1 MSEVNEIKK
10 SQAVHDGDR
19 KLTDLQSRV
28 RSLENLCYSA
38 KEVLNLE
45 EAASFLGIAKSTL
58 YKMTHENRIPFYK
71 PAGKLIYFEKS
82 VLLEWIRSN
91 RIMSE
96 AELQEEARKPNFR
109 KKPERNSL
117 NSMPGPSCFHID
129 YGTAESHSGGY
140 PSQLPDADKV

>member
-19 KLTDLQSRV
+19 KYTDLQSRV
-28 RSLENLCYSA
+28 RTLENLCYSA

-45 EAASFLGIAKSTL
+45 EAACFLGIAKSTL

-96 AELQEEARKPNFR
+96 AELQEEARK
-109 KKPERNSL
+109 KLLEL
-117 NSMPGPSCFHID
+117 NARP
-129 YGTAESHSGGY
+129 
-140 PSQLPDADKV
+140 

>member
-1 MSEVNEIKK
+1 MSEVNENKK
-10 SQAVHDGDR
+10 SQAVHEGDR
-19 KLTDLQSRV
+19 NFTDLQSRV
-28 RSLENLCYSA
+28 RTLENLCYSA

-96 AELQEEARKPNFR
+96 AELQEEARK
-109 KKPERNSL
+109 KLLEL
-117 NSMPGPSCFHID
+117 N
-129 YGTAESHSGGY
+129 AR
-140 PSQLPDADKV
+140 

>member
-1 MSEVNEIKK
+1 MSEVNENKK
-10 SQAVHDGDR
+10 SQAIHDGDH
-19 KLTDLQSRV
+19 KFSDLQSRV
-28 RSLENLCYSA
+28 QTLENLCYSA

-96 AELQEEARKPNFR
+96 SELQEEARK
-109 KKPERNSL
+109 KLLEL
-117 NSMPGPSCFHID
+117 NARS
-129 YGTAESHSGGY
+129 
-140 PSQLPDADKV
+140 

>member
-1 MSEVNEIKK
+1 MSEVNETKK
-10 SQAVHDGDR
+10 SQAVHEGDR

-28 RSLENLCYSA
+28 RTLENLCYPA

-82 VLLEWIRSN
+82 VLLDWIRSN
-91 RIMSE
+91 RVMSE
-96 AELQEEARKPNFR
+96 SEIQEAARK
-109 KKPERNSL
+109 KLIEL
-117 NSMPGPSCFHID
+117 NSQTSR
-129 YGTAESHSGGY
+129 
-140 PSQLPDADKV
+140 

>member
-1 MSEVNEIKK
+1 MSEVNENKK
-10 SQAVHDGDR
+10 SQAVHEGDR
-19 KLTDLQSRV
+19 KFTDLQSRV
-28 RSLENLCYSA
+28 RTLANLCYSA

-96 AELQEEARKPNFR
+96 AELQEEARK
-109 KKPERNSL
+109 KLLEL
-117 NSMPGPSCFHID
+117 NARP
-129 YGTAESHSGGY
+129 
-140 PSQLPDADKV
+140 

>member
-1 MSEVNEIKK
+1 MSEVNENKK
-10 SQAVHDGDR
+10 SQAIHDGGR
-19 KLTDLQSRV
+19 KYSDLQSRV
-28 RSLENLCYSA
+28 QTLENLCYSA

-45 EAASFLGIAKSTL
+45 EAANFLGIAKSTL

-96 AELQEEARKPNFR
+96 AELQEEARK
-109 KKPERNSL
+109 KLLEL
-117 NSMPGPSCFHID
+117 NARP
-129 YGTAESHSGGY
+129 
-140 PSQLPDADKV
+140 

>member
-1 MSEVNEIKK
+1 MSEVNENKK
-10 SQAVHDGDR
+10 SQAIHDGDHNFS
-19 KLTDLQSRV
+19 DLQSRV
-28 RSLENLCYSA
+28 QTLENLCYSA

-91 RIMSE
+91 RVMSE
-96 AELQEEARKPNFR
+96 SELQEEARK
-109 KKPERNSL
+109 KLLEL
-117 NSMPGPSCFHID
+117 NARS
-129 YGTAESHSGGY
+129 
-140 PSQLPDADKV
+140 

>member
-1 MSEVNEIKK
+1 MSEVNENKK
-10 SQAVHDGDR
+10 SQAVHEGDR
-19 KLTDLQSRV
+19 KFTDLQSRV
-28 RSLENLCYSA
+28 RTLENLCYST

-96 AELQEEARKPNFR
+96 AELQEEARK
-109 KKPERNSL
+109 KLLEL
-117 NSMPGPSCFHID
+117 NARP
-129 YGTAESHSGGY
+129 
-140 PSQLPDADKV
+140 

>member
-1 MSEVNEIKK
+1 MSEVNENKK
-10 SQAVHDGDR
+10 SQAVHEGDR
-19 KLTDLQSRV
+19 KFTDLQSRV
-28 RSLENLCYSA
+28 RTLENLCYSA

-96 AELQEEARKPNFR
+96 SELQEEARK
-109 KKPERNSL
+109 KLLEL
-117 NSMPGPSCFHID
+117 NARS
-129 YGTAESHSGGY
+129 
-140 PSQLPDADKV
+140 

>member
-19 KLTDLQSRV
+19 KYTDLQSRV
-28 RSLENLCYSA
+28 RTLENLCYSA
-38 KEVLNLE
+38 KEVLTLE
-45 EAASFLGIAKSTL
+45 EAASSLRIAKSTL

-91 RIMSE
+91 RITSE
-96 AELQEEARKPNFR
+96 AELQEEARK
-109 KKPERNSL
+109 KLLEL
-117 NSMPGPSCFHID
+117 NSRP
-129 YGTAESHSGGY
+129 
-140 PSQLPDADKV
+140 

>member
-19 KLTDLQSRV
+19 KYTDLQSRV
-28 RSLENLCYSA
+28 RTLENLCYSS

-58 YKMTHENRIPFYK
+58 YKMTHENQIPFYK

-91 RIMSE
+91 RITSE
-96 AELQEEARKPNFR
+96 AELQEEARK
-109 KKPERNSL
+109 KLLEL
-117 NSMPGPSCFHID
+117 NSRP
-129 YGTAESHSGGY
+129 
-140 PSQLPDADKV
+140 

>member
-1 MSEVNEIKK
+1 MSEVNENKK
-10 SQAVHDGDR
+10 SQAVHEGDR
-19 KLTDLQSRV
+19 KFTDLQSRV
-28 RSLENLCYSA
+28 RTLENLCYSA

-45 EAASFLGIAKSTL
+45 EAASFLEIDKSTL

-96 AELQEEARKPNFR
+96 AELQEEARK
-109 KKPERNSL
+109 KLLEL
-117 NSMPGPSCFHID
+117 NARP
-129 YGTAESHSGGY
+129 
-140 PSQLPDADKV
+140 